1 MKILGNLIWLI
12 CGGFIS
18 GISWFLAG
26 LFWCITII
34 GIPYGLQCFKFA
46 SLAFTPF
53 GKEIAY
59 GQGLTSFL
67 VNFIWLIF
75 FGIPM
80 ALENFFLGCICC
92 LTIIGIPF
100 GLQFF
105 KIARLSLMP
114 FGATVYHT
122 K

>member
-1 MKILGNLIWLI
+1 MKTLGNLIWLI

-18 GISWFLAG
+18 GLSWFLAG

-59 GQGLTSFL
+59 SQGLTSFL

-75 FGIPM
+75 FGVPM
-80 ALENFFLGCICC
+80 ALENFSLGCICC

-114 FGATVYHT
+114 FGATIYHT
-122 K
+122 N